1 VDSGLRQPTKLPPQ
15 VTAALVLIATDF
27 LLSVLLTLKAKI
39 AESFTTLL
47 FAAALL
53 AVLYSLWLLGLYRRK
68 NWLRWFTV
76 GGAAVGLL
84 YLPWAWG
91 ILKTQDLVPV
101 RLLKYLLFDAGAI
114 LLCLPQ
120 ANRWYG
126 RSDQ

>member
-1 VDSGLRQPTKLPPQ
+1 MDSRLRETTKLPPQ

-39 AESFTTLL
+39 AEPFTTLL
-47 FAAALL
+47 FASALL
-53 AVLYSLWLLGLYRRK
+53 AALYLLWLLGLYRRQ
-68 NWLRWFTV
+68 NWLRWVTV

-91 ILKTQDLVPV
+91 ILKTQDFIPV
-101 RLLKYLLFDAGAI
+101 RLLKYVLFDAGAI

-120 ANRWYG
+120 ANRW
-126 RSDQ
+126 